1 MRISDWSSD
10 VCSSD
15 LRIYEL
21 SFSDRRSFH
30 WIGTEGGLL
39 ERAVALE
46 AITLAP
52 GQRAELL
59 VDFTDGRPASLVTA
73 ADSNSSMM
81 GGMGM
86 MGPGAGRTD
95 AAAPATVLRFE
106 PRPLGQA
113 RARAA
118 VPTLLA
124 SPTRPTASKA
134 VRRRKRKTA
143 PE

>member
-1 MRISDWSSD
+1 MVIECISIYSVFDFFFFFSSRRRHTRCAL
-10 VCSSD
+10 VTGVQTCA
-15 LRIYEL
+15 LPIY
-21 SFSDRRSFH
+21 

-86 MGPGAGRTD
+86 MGPVAGGTD
-95 AAAPATVLRFE
+95 RSEESLEGKSGSVRLE
-106 PRPLGQA
+106 LG
-113 RARAA
+113 
-118 VPTLLA
+118 VGGIMKKKNITH
-124 SPTRPTASKA
+124 K
-134 VRRRKRKTA
+134 
-143 PE
+143 